1 LNGWPFNKRKAVSDE
16 VGLSLRIKIAM
27 MKLLSAKIEK
37 SDLKPISFWAILIG
51 AATMLTLAMGMRQSF
66 GLFQPH
72 IIKDLGITA
81 ADFSFAIAMQ
91 NIVWGLTQPFVGMLV
106 DKYGARP
113 IALTG
118 AVIYAA
124 GLILTILAPSTL
136 VLTMGI
142 GVCVGL
148 ALSCCASNVAMSVT
162 SRTVSAAKR
171 SFAMGAV
178 SAAGSLGLMLA
189 SPLAQGLITSA
200 GWKTAMLA
208 FLALAAVM
216 IPAAY
221 SAGISDRLIIDK
233 VAGPAQ
239 SIAEAVKEATSHP
252 GYVVMAIAFFVC
264 GLQLVFITTHLPNY
278 LSICGID
285 PSVGAQALAL
295 IGLFNAFGSL
305 AFGWLGGRYSKRFLL
320 GGIYVL
326 RSIIITVYFM
336 STPTPTTTLI
346 FAAAMGSLWLG
357 VVPLVNGLVIH
368 LFGLRY
374 VATLTGLAFFSHQV
388 GSFLGAWGGGLI
400 YTTLGSYEW
409 AWKGAVI
416 IGILAGL
423 MQMSMNLQPSKR
435 LGMATA

>member
-1 LNGWPFNKRKAVSDE
+1 
-16 VGLSLRIKIAM
+16 
-27 MKLLSAKIEK
+27 MKTREQLTPAAY
-37 SDLKPISFWAILIG
+37 WTILVG
-51 AATMLTLAMGMRQSF
+51 AATMLTLAMGMRQSM
-66 GLFQPH
+66 GLYQPH

-81 ADFSFAIAMQ
+81 ADFSFAIALQ
-91 NIVWGLTQPFVGMLV
+91 NIIWGVTQPFVGMMV

-113 IALTG
+113 IAVTG
-118 AVIYAA
+118 AFIYAL
-124 GLILTILAPSTL
+124 GLLITLNAQSTL
-136 VLTMGI
+136 VLTLGI

-162 SRTVSAAKR
+162 SRTVSPALR

-189 SPLAQGLITSA
+189 SPLAQGLINSRS
-200 GWKTAMLA
+200 WQVAMGAFIVLA
-208 FLALAAVM
+208 FVM
-216 IPAAY
+216 VPAAW
-221 SAGISDRLIIDK
+221 SASKADELQTEKI
-233 VAGPAQ
+233 AGPTQ
-239 SIAEAVKEATSHP
+239 SMVQALTEAMSHR
-252 GYVVMAIAFFVC
+252 GYVVMALAFFVC

-278 LSICGID
+278 LAICGID

-320 GGIYVL
+320 GGIYVV
-326 RSIIITVYFM
+326 RSLILVAYFM
-336 STPTPTTTLI
+336 VPPTVTSTLF

-374 VATLTGLAFFSHQV
+374 VATLTGIAFFSHQV
-388 GSFLGAWGGGLI
+388 GSFIGAWGGGLI
-400 YTTLGSYEW
+400 FTILGSYEW

-416 IGILAGL
+416 VGIVAGL
-423 MQMSMNLQPSKR
+423 MQMRMNIVPSQR
-435 LGMATA
+435 MEAATLA